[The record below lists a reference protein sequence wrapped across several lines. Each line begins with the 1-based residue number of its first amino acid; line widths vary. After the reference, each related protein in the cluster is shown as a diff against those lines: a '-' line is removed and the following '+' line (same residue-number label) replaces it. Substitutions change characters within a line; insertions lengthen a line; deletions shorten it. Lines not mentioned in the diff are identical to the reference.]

1 VFLALGRLWLDD
13 IGNSL
18 QFDIH
23 GFEIFPEEEIRLK
36 IGMTAIGIGKAAQPA
51 IIKVVAENADRLG
64 FGTLWAPEH
73 VVLFDDY
80 ESKYP
85 YSQDG
90 RFLAGSTIDLLD
102 PFIGL
107 TYAAA
112 FSRRIR
118 LATGICLVPEHNP
131 LVLAKV
137 IASVDSLS
145 GGRIAL
151 GVGIGWSAEE
161 FAALGI
167 PFERRA
173 QRTCE
178 YIEAMRKL
186 WKEPKA
192 SFDGE
197 FVRFEGA
204 RCYPKPVQS
213 RGVPVIF
220 GGESLPAL
228 KRVARYGNGWFGVN
242 LTPAQAA
249 QKIGRLHQLLDELGR
264 RREEIEII
272 ISPYQNEVSTDD
284 LRAYHELGVSEFVP
298 FIRLPGEAGEIPQ
311 FLEQVA
317 RQWVEPA
324 AKLS

>member
-1 VFLALGRLWLDD
+1 MANR
-13 IGNSL
+13 IGLEYTRASYGPDL
-18 QFDIH
+18 
-23 GFEIFPEEEIRLK
+23 PREEIHLK
-36 IGMTAIGIGKAAQPA
+36 IGMTAIGIGKAAQPGM
-51 IIKVVAENADRLG
+51 IKLVAENADRLG

-73 VVLFDDY
+73 VVLFDEY
-80 ESKYP
+80 ASKYP
-85 YSQDG
+85 YSTDG
-90 RFLAGSTIDLLD
+90 RFLAASTIDLLD

-112 FSRRIR
+112 FSGRIR

-137 IASVDSLS
+137 IASLDSLS
-145 GGRIAL
+145 RGRVAL

-161 FAALGI
+161 FAALGV

-186 WKEPKA
+186 WIEQKA
-192 SFDGE
+192 SFTGE
-197 FVRFEGA
+197 FVRFDGA
-204 RCYPKPVQS
+204 RCYPKPAQEA
-213 RGVPVIF
+213 GVPIIF

-249 QKIGRLHQLLDELGR
+249 QKISVLHQLLDERGR
-264 RREEIEII
+264 SHNEVEII
-272 ISPYQNEVSTDD
+272 ISPYQNAISGDD
-284 LRAYHELGVSEFVP
+284 LRAYHELGVDEFVP
-298 FIRLPGEAGEIPQ
+298 FVRLPANEAEVPG

-317 RQWVEPA
+317 RQWVDPA
-324 AKLS
+324 AKLG

>member
-1 VFLALGRLWLDD
+1 M
-13 IGNSL
+13 
-18 QFDIH
+18 
-23 GFEIFPEEEIRLK
+23 K
-36 IGMTAIGIGKAAQPA
+36 IGMTAVGIGKAARPA
-51 IIKVVAENADRLG
+51 TIRAVAENAERLG

-73 VVLFDDY
+73 VVLFDSH

-90 RFLAGSTIDLLD
+90 RFMAGSTIDLLD

-112 FSRRIR
+112 CSSRIR
-118 LATGICLVPEHNP
+118 LATGICLVAEHNP

-137 IASVDSLS
+137 IASLDSLS
-145 GGRIAL
+145 GGRLAL

-178 YIEAMRKL
+178 YIEVMRKL
-186 WKEPKA
+186 WGEPKSA
-192 SFDGE
+192 FDGE
-197 FVRFEGA
+197 FVRFDGV
-204 RCYPKPVQS
+204 RSFPKPAQ
-213 RGVPVIF
+213 GAKLPIIF
-220 GGESLPAL
+220 GGESMPAL
-228 KRVARYGNGWFGVN
+228 RRVARFGNGWFGVKLN
-242 LTPAQAA
+242 PEQAA
-249 QKIGRLHQLLDELGR
+249 AKIATLGSLMSEAGRDLREL
-264 RREEIEII
+264 EII
-272 ISPYQNEVSTDD
+272 ISPYENQVTADD
-284 LRAYHELGVSEFVP
+284 LRAYHEIGVAEFVP
-298 FIRLPGEAGEIPQ
+298 FVRLPAEDSRIPDV
-311 FLEQVA
+311 LERIA

>member
-1 VFLALGRLWLDD
+1 
-13 IGNSL
+13 
-18 QFDIH
+18 
-23 GFEIFPEEEIRLK
+23 
-36 IGMTAIGIGKAAQPA
+36 MTAVGIGKAAQPA
-51 IIKVVAENADRLG
+51 MIRAVAENADRLG

-73 VVLFDDY
+73 VVLFDEY
-80 ESKYP
+80 ASKYP

-90 RFLAGSTIDLLD
+90 RFLAASTIDLLD

-112 FSRRIR
+112 YSTRVR

-137 IASVDSLS
+137 IASLDSLS
-145 GGRIAL
+145 RGRLAL

-178 YIEAMRKL
+178 YIEAMRQL
-186 WKEPKA
+186 WSQPKA
-192 SFDGE
+192 SFNGE

-204 RCYPKPVQS
+204 RCYPKPAQVG
-213 RGVPVIF
+213 GVPVIF

-228 KRVARYGNGWFGVN
+228 KRVARFGNGWFGVN
-242 LTPAQAA
+242 LTPHQAA
-249 QKIGRLHQLLDELGR
+249 EKIATLHRLLDEQGR
-264 RREEIEII
+264 RHEDVEII
-272 ISPYQNEVSTDD
+272 ISPYQNEVTADG
-284 LRAYHELGVSEFVP
+284 LRAYHELGVNEFVP
-298 FIRLPGEAGEIPQ
+298 FIRLPRNETEIPAH
-311 FLEQVA
+311 LELLA

-324 AKLS
+324 ARLR

>member
-1 VFLALGRLWLDD
+1 V
-13 IGNSL
+13 
-18 QFDIH
+18 
-23 GFEIFPEEEIRLK
+23 K
-36 IGMTAIGIGKAAQPA
+36 IGITAIGIGKAAQPGT
-51 IIKVVAENADRLG
+51 IKLVAENADRLG

-73 VVLFDDY
+73 VVLFDEY
-80 ESKYP
+80 ASQYP

-102 PFIGL
+102 PFVGL

-112 FSRRIR
+112 HSSRIR

-137 IASVDSLS
+137 VASVDSLS
-145 GGRIAL
+145 RGRVAL

-161 FAALGI
+161 FGALGI

-204 RCYPKPVQS
+204 RCYPKPAQS
-213 RGVPVIF
+213 SGVPIIF
-220 GGESLPAL
+220 GGESVPAL

-249 QKIGRLHQLLDELGR
+249 RKISRLNRLLDEEGR
-264 RREEIEII
+264 NHAEVEII
-272 ISPYQNEVSTDD
+272 ISPYQNEVTADD
-284 LRAYHELGVSEFVP
+284 LRAYHDLGVREFVP
-298 FIRLPGEAGEIPQ
+298 FIRLPGQEAEIPK

-317 RQWVEPA
+317 RQWVQPA
-324 AKLS
+324 AQLV